1 MADHW
6 IKLGLSWRLSV
17 LGKLNMTESSAEYQP
32 SRIEVVTTDRAG
44 QRLDNFLLTVLKTV
58 PKSRVYR
65 LIRKGEVRV
74 NGRRAKPEV
83 KLVAQDQVRLPP
95 LWLEQR
101 QLSNTTKYIPIL
113 DRILLETD
121 HFLIL
126 NKPSGLAVH
135 GGSGIHVGAIEALRS
150 QRKDLP
156 YIELA
161 HRIDRDTSGLLVFA
175 KKRAF
180 LRRFQQLLREK
191 QALRKSYD
199 LLVHG
204 YWPGRLRKV
213 DYNLTKLRLA
223 SGERV
228 ARVDDLGKA
237 SETEFEVIERFKR
250 MTWLRARPITGRM
263 HQIRV
268 HTAAS
273 GHPIIGDPKY
283 GDSRKDKDLRPSRMM
298 LHASALSVIEKDA
311 GSIGFASLNVEA
323 PLPPDFTALIQ
334 QTRSAK

>member
-17 LGKLNMTESSAEYQP
+17 LGKLNMTETSAEYQP

-121 HFLIL
+121 QFLIL

-135 GGSGIHVGAIEALRS
+135 GGSGIM
-150 QRKDLP
+150 
-156 YIELA
+156 
-161 HRIDRDTSGLLVFA
+161 
-175 KKRAF
+175 
-180 LRRFQQLLREK
+180 
-191 QALRKSYD
+191 
-199 LLVHG
+199 
-204 YWPGRLRKV
+204 WGRLR
-213 DYNLTKLRLA
+213 R
-223 SGERV
+223 
-228 ARVDDLGKA
+228 
-237 SETEFEVIERFKR
+237 
-250 MTWLRARPITGRM
+250 
-263 HQIRV
+263 
-268 HTAAS
+268 
-273 GHPIIGDPKY
+273 
-283 GDSRKDKDLRPSRMM
+283 
-298 LHASALSVIEKDA
+298 
-311 GSIGFASLNVEA
+311 
-323 PLPPDFTALIQ
+323 
-334 QTRSAK
+334 